1 MYSLVMYHWRN
12 SIDSVFY
19 LRGENKMIKKI
30 IVTLFVFL
38 SMQVTAF
45 AVSLNEL
52 DNSPQKYVKV
62 FETRSYALVVD
73 AASINIVRETPPYYT
88 LQANEYL
95 VDYASATIA
104 QYQLTVTYDYQR
116 STQGLIKLIYAQTP
130 KITKEIF
137 LERYAEEAVANC
149 GMTYSSKIS
158 SVYYDFNG
166 RVKHDHPSYVEKY
179 NQRIRAGSDIFD
191 VSNYMFKKQYGVYFL
206 RPSTTA
212 KA

>member
-1 MYSLVMYHWRN
+1 
-12 SIDSVFY
+12 
-19 LRGENKMIKKI
+19 MIKKI
-30 IVTLFVFL
+30 IVALFVFL

-62 FETRSYALVVD
+62 FETRSYALAVD

-95 VDYASATIA
+95 VDYASATIV
-104 QYQLTVTYDYQR
+104 QYQLTATYDYQR
-116 STQGLIKLIYAQTP
+116 STQGLIKLINAQTP

-137 LERYAEEAVANC
+137 WERYAEEGVANC

-158 SVYYDFNG
+158 YVYDFNG
-166 RVKHDHPSYVEKY
+166 RVKHDHPSYREKY

>member
-104 QYQLTVTYDYQR
+104 QYQLTV
-116 STQGLIKLIYAQTP
+116 
-130 KITKEIF
+130 F
-137 LERYAEEAVANC
+137 
-149 GMTYSSKIS
+149 
-158 SVYYDFNG
+158 VY
-166 RVKHDHPSYVEKY
+166 
-179 NQRIRAGSDIFD
+179 
-191 VSNYMFKKQYGVYFL
+191 
-206 RPSTTA
+206 
-212 KA
+212 

>member
-1 MYSLVMYHWRN
+1 
-12 SIDSVFY
+12 
-19 LRGENKMIKKI
+19 MIKKI
-30 IVTLFVFL
+30 IVALFVFL

-52 DNSPQKYVKV
+52 DNNPQKYVKV
-62 FETRSYALVVD
+62 FETRSYALTVD
-73 AASINIVRETPPYYT
+73 ATSINIVRETPPYYT

-116 STQGLIKLIYAQTP
+116 STQELIKLINAQTP
-130 KITKEIF
+130 KITEKLF
-137 LERYAEEAVANC
+137 WERYVEESVANC
-149 GMTYSSKIS
+149 GMTYSSNIS
-158 SVYYDFNG
+158 YVYDFNG
-166 RVKHDHPSYVEKY
+166 RVKHDHPSYREKY

-206 RPSTTA
+206 RPSTNA

>member
-1 MYSLVMYHWRN
+1 
-12 SIDSVFY
+12 
-19 LRGENKMIKKI
+19 MIKKI
-30 IVTLFVFL
+30 IVALFVFL

-52 DNSPQKYVKV
+52 DNNPQKYVKV
-62 FETRSYALVVD
+62 FETRSYALAVD
-73 AASINIVRETPPYYT
+73 AASINVVRETSPYYT
-88 LQANEYL
+88 LQSNEYL
-95 VDYASATIA
+95 VDYASATIV

-116 STQGLIKLIYAQTP
+116 STQGLINLIYAQTP
-130 KITKEIF
+130 KIPRELF
-137 LERYAEEAVANC
+137 LQRYAEEGVANC

-158 SVYYDFNG
+158 YVYDFNG

-179 NQRIRAGSDIFD
+179 NQRIWAGSDIFD

>member
-1 MYSLVMYHWRN
+1 
-12 SIDSVFY
+12 
-19 LRGENKMIKKI
+19 MIKKI
-30 IVTLFVFL
+30 IVALFVFL

-52 DNSPQKYVKV
+52 DNNPQKYVKV
-62 FETRSYALVVD
+62 FETRSYALAVD
-73 AASINIVRETPPYYT
+73 AASINVVRETPPYYT

-95 VDYASATIA
+95 VDYASATIV

-116 STQGLIKLIYAQTP
+116 STLGLINLIYAQTP
-130 KITKEIF
+130 KIPKEIF
-137 LERYAEEAVANC
+137 WERYAEEAVANC
-149 GMTYSSKIS
+149 GMTYSSKVS
-158 SVYYDFNG
+158 YVYYDFNG
-166 RVKHDHPSYVEKY
+166 RVKHDHPSYREKY
-179 NQRIRAGSDIFD
+179 NQRIRVGSDIFD